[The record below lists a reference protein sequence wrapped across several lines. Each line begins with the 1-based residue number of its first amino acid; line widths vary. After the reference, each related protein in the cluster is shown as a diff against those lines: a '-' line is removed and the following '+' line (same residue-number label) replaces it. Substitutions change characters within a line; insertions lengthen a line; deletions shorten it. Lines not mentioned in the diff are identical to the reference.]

1 MITRVSQF
9 FQREFTGV
17 HQAAF
22 LLAFISVIAKLLA
35 LFRDRLLASA
45 FGAGEALD
53 IYYASF
59 RIPDFFYTLTLFIAA
74 STALI
79 PILLEKE
86 SQSRESA
93 RQFIGTVLS
102 WFFLCTGAIGIL
114 LFFLTPHLVPFVA
127 PGFDV
132 PHFALVAAF
141 SQILLLQAIFLG
153 LSNIVGSI
161 IQSFRLFLV
170 YALSPILYNIGI
182 IVGIA
187 WLYPLWGMYG
197 LILGVVGGAFFHF
210 SIQIPSVLRL
220 GFFPVFSLRMTF
232 DIKRLFFLS
241 LPRTLGLSINQIV
254 FIVITAFASL
264 FGLGSIAV
272 FNLAYNLQTVPL
284 TIIALSYSIA
294 AFPFLAHGAVS
305 SDVKQF
311 LSYFFSAF
319 RHILFW
325 SVPLAVLIIVLRAHI
340 VRVILGAGNF
350 GWIDTRLTAAALA
363 LFMVSLVTD
372 GLLMLYVRALYAAGK
387 TKIPVIINSISG
399 GFIIGGAFFFSWL
412 YDGSSEFRE
421 LFLDILRVSDIANTK
436 MLILPFVFSLGSI
449 INLSLIAL
457 YFSRSFGALDG
468 KDFWKSFF
476 HIVFASI
483 LAGFVAFYTLRA
495 ADSLFDLTTFFGI
508 FIHGFIAGLT
518 GITVAAVVL
527 WRSGNREIRE
537 IRSAFEKR
545 FLKKVPVVSPEPVSG
560 TEL

>member
-22 LLAFISVIAKLLA
+22 LLAFTSIIAKLLA
-35 LFRDRLLASA
+35 LFRDRLLAST
-45 FGAGEALD
+45 FGAGQALD

-59 RIPDFFYTLTLFIAA
+59 RIPDFFYTFSLFLAA

-79 PILLEKE
+79 PLVLEKE

-93 RQFIGTVLS
+93 RQFIGAVLS
-102 WFFLCTGAIGIL
+102 WFCLIMGGVSIV
-114 LFFLTPHLVPFVA
+114 LFFLIPRFVPFVA
-127 PGFDV
+127 PGFT
-132 PHFALVAAF
+132 HSHLLLVATF
-141 SQILLLQAIFLG
+141 SQILLLQSLFLG
-153 LSNIVGSI
+153 LSNIVGSV

-170 YALSPILYNIGI
+170 YALSPILYNVGI
-182 IVGIA
+182 VVGIA

-197 LILGVVGGAFFHF
+197 LIIGVILGAFLHF
-210 SIQIPSVLRL
+210 FIQIPYIIRL
-220 GFFPVFSLRMTF
+220 GFSPVFSLT
-232 DIKRLFFLS
+232 ITPELKRLFSLS
-241 LPRTLGLSINQIV
+241 FPRTLGLSINQVV
-254 FIVITAFASL
+254 FIAITAFASM

-294 AFPFLAHGAVS
+294 AFPFLARGVVS
-305 SDVKQF
+305 SDIKQF
-311 LSYFFSAF
+311 LSYFSSAF

-325 SVPLAVLIIVLRAHI
+325 SFPLAVLIIVLRAHI

-363 LFMVSLVTD
+363 LFMLSLVTD

-399 GFIIGGAFFFSWL
+399 GFIIGGVFLFSFL
-412 YDGSSEFRE
+412 YDDSSGFHS
-421 LFLDILRVSDIANTK
+421 LFLEILRVSDIANTK

-449 INLSLIAL
+449 INLCLIAW
-457 YFSRSFGALDG
+457 YFSFSFGSIRG

-476 HIVFASI
+476 HISIAS
-483 LAGFVAFYTLRA
+483 LCAGVTAFYTLRLL
-495 ADSLFDLTTFFGI
+495 DVFFDLNTFFGI
-508 FIHGFIAGLT
+508 FVHGAIAGLF
-518 GITVAAVVL
+518 GVIVAAVFL
-527 WRSGNREIRE
+527 WRAGNREIRE
-537 IRSAFEKR
+537 IKDAFHRR
-545 FLKKVPVVSPEPVSG
+545 FWKKVPVVSGEPASG